1 MNRNR
6 HIIILGSV
14 VTLILL
20 TGCVGFITGDAPL
33 RVESEPSSV
42 DDTSLAQADFEFK
55 ERTKQTYE
63 HTVSAEKAG
72 LDQERTVVYTTH
84 KSEYVHTRDVLGE
97 EQEVAYFVTYTSPSA
112 YGINPLGHLSNEQ
125 IIDLTTRTSDMGAVQ
140 NIENV
145 GESEAE
151 LLDSTETLTT
161 LRGETPGPRG
171 QGIDTTIQ
179 IIKTT
184 HEGDVVITIGVYP
197 SNIDNG
203 DGDKMFNR
211 MLEGVQ
217 HEPKPSEPLPEEETE
232 TTQESG

>member
-1 MNRNR
+1 MTPNRK
-6 HIIILGSV
+6 ILILGSV
-14 VTLILL
+14 VTLLL
-20 TGCVGFITGDAPL
+20 LSGCVGFITGDEPL
-33 RVESEPSSV
+33 RAESEPSSV

-63 HTVSAEKAG
+63 NSLSGERVGIDEK
-72 LDQERTVVYTTH
+72 RTVIYTAH
-84 KSEYVHTRDVLGE
+84 KSEYVHKRDVLGE

-112 YGINPLGHLSNEQ
+112 YGTNPLGHLSNKQ

-140 NIENV
+140 DIENV
-145 GESEAE
+145 GEAEAE
-151 LLDSTETLTT
+151 LLGNTEALTT

-197 SNIDNG
+197 SNIDDGNG
-203 DGDKMFNR
+203 DNMFNR

-217 HEPKPSEPLPEEETE
+217 HEPKPSEPLLGEETE
-232 TTQESG
+232 TQNGE